1 MAERTVADPEAML
14 ALGGELAA
22 ALRPPAVVALE
33 GPLGAGK
40 TTLVR
45 GWLRALGHTGP
56 VRSPT
61 YTLLETYVLPS
72 VHVYHLDLYRLVDPE
87 ELEFIGV
94 RDLAA
99 ADALWLIEWPERGAG
114 RLPPIDQRIRID
126 YHGATR
132 RVQGLPG
139 AARGPSRS

>member
-1 MAERTVADPEAML
+1 ML

-22 ALRPPAVVALE
+22 HLQPPLVVRLE

-45 GWLRALGHTGP
+45 GILRGLGHTAP

-61 YTLLETYVLPS
+61 YTLLETYEVGAMR
-72 VHVYHLDLYRLVDPE
+72 VHHLDLYRLADPE

-94 RDLAA
+94 RDLATENA
-99 ADALWLIEWPERGAG
+99 VWLVEWPERGG
-114 RLPPIDQRIRID
+114 ERLPPPGWTIRID
-126 YHGATR
+126 YAGTGR
-132 RVQGLPG
+132 LVSGLP
-139 AARGPSRS
+139 AEAKARRGS

>member
-1 MAERTVADPEAML
+1 MAERSVADADAML
-14 ALGGELAA
+14 ALGAELAA
-22 ALRPPAVVALE
+22 ALRPPAVVALD

-61 YTLLETYVLPS
+61 YTLLETYVLEGVR
-72 VHVYHLDLYRLVDPE
+72 VHHLDLYRLTDPE
-87 ELEFIGV
+87 ELELIGV

-99 ADALWLIEWPERGAG
+99 DDALWLIEWPQRGGG
-114 RLPPIDQRIRID
+114 RLPPIDWRLRIEHD
-126 YHGATR
+126 GMAR
-132 RVQGLPG
+132 RVEGLPETMQG
-139 AARGPSRS
+139 RPGS